1 VTVKFQVGKVVAPAA
16 TGKNPESNPVTPLAL
31 SLRQGSSK
39 ADWVT
44 VWFFS
49 WLLVNEHKHLSLLR
63 INGVTH
69 NSKTTVSRGAALMK
83 GGSKASLP
91 GPPTMTL

>member
-1 VTVKFQVGKVVAPAA
+1 MVALTALKRKNEHACFSEQREGHTYAQTGAVSVTVKFQVGKVVASAA
-16 TGKNPESNPVTPLAL
+16 TGKNPESNPVIPLAL

-49 WLLVNEHKHLSLLR
+49 
-63 INGVTH
+63 
-69 NSKTTVSRGAALMK
+69 
-83 GGSKASLP
+83 
-91 GPPTMTL
+91 